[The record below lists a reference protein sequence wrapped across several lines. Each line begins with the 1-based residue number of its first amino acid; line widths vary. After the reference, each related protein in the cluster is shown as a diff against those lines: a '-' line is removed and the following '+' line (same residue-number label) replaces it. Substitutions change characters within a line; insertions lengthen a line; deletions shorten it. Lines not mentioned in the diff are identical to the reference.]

1 MAAINKDTEM
11 TDQELK
17 DEILDI
23 IAQKGMVARDSLSM
37 EAKLADLN
45 ISSLDVVEIVFA
57 LEDKFD
63 IQIPFNANA
72 SADGEQKLEFGTVGD
87 VIAAVEKLVKAKG

>member
-1 MAAINKDTEM
+1 MTEAS
-11 TDQELK
+11 TR

-23 IAQKGMVARDSLSM
+23 IAQKGMVARDTLTPES
-37 EAKLADLN
+37 KLADLN

-63 IQIPFNANA
+63 IQIPFNANQGA
-72 SADGEQKLEFGTVGD
+72 EAAAGGDNKLEFGTVGD
-87 VIAAVEKLVKAKG
+87 VINAVEGLLKAKQ

>member
-1 MAAINKDTEM
+1 M

-23 IAQKGMVARDSLSM
+23 IAAKGMVARDSLAM
-37 EAKLADLN
+37 EAKLSDLN

-72 SADGEQKLEFGTVGD
+72 SAVSDNGATAQPEFSRVGD
-87 VIAAVEKLVKAKG
+87 VVAAVEQLVKAK